1 MSTRYYQ
8 KKKEILQKEARDR
21 YLNLSEEEKK
31 QKQARERYQNSSG
44 EEKEKK
50 CQHYRIIVN
59 VIKIFLN
66 IKNKNQSS
74 IEEIII

>member
-50 CQHYRIIVN
+50 
-59 VIKIFLN
+59 
-66 IKNKNQSS
+66 
-74 IEEIII
+74 